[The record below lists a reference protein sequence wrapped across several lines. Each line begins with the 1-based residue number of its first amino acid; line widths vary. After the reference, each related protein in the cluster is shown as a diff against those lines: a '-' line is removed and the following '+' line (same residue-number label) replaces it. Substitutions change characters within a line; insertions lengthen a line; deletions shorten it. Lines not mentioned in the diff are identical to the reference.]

1 MNFEQVK
8 LESISEKGSYGIGL
22 QIGQQL
28 ADSQMEINV
37 EAVAKGIFDAL
48 NHNQPALDIND
59 LMHSVQALQQQAAEA
74 QQAQFKAIEEEGKK
88 FLEENAKYVSNLDI

>member
-28 ADSQMEINV
+28 ADSQMEITV
-37 EAVAKGIFDAL
+37 EAVAKGI
-48 NHNQPALDIND
+48 
-59 LMHSVQALQQQAAEA
+59 
-74 QQAQFKAIEEEGKK
+74 
-88 FLEENAKYVSNLDI
+88 

>member
-1 MNFEQVK
+1 MTAQIFEQVK

-28 ADSQMEINV
+28 ADSQMDISV

-48 NHNQPALDIND
+48 NRNQPA
-59 LMHSVQALQQQAAEA
+59 
-74 QQAQFKAIEEEGKK
+74 
-88 FLEENAKYVSNLDI
+88 

>member
-1 MNFEQVK
+1 M
-8 LESISEKGSYGIGL
+8 

-28 ADSQMEINV
+28 ADSQMEITV

-48 NHNQPALDIND
+48 NHNQPALDINE

-74 QQAQFKAIEEEGKK
+74 QQAQFKASRRRQK
-88 FLEENAKYVSNLDI
+88 NS